1 MRRTVIRGEAGLVG
15 KILLLW
21 LLLLAVVVVVV
32 IDAGS
37 ILLTRS
43 RAADLADDASVSAA
57 EAFGQT
63 GDEQQAKLAALDT
76 IADADEA
83 VRLKRID
90 VGRREVTVVLIVRAD
105 TLVVGRIPF
114 VDDLEKLTVSGS
126 TAAVT
131 EDGARA
137 LEAEPPGID
146 FEP

>member
-1 MRRTVIRGEAGLVG
+1 MAMTRTVIGGEAGLVG

-21 LLLLAVVVVVV
+21 LLLLAVVVVLV

-57 EAFGQT
+57 QAFGQT

-105 TLVVGRIPF
+105 TLVVGRIPVF
-114 VDDLEKLTVSGS
+114 DDLEKLTVSGS
-126 TAAVT
+126 TAAPR
-131 EDGARA
+131 D
-137 LEAEPPGID
+137 
-146 FEP
+146 

>member
-1 MRRTVIRGEAGLVG
+1 MAMTRTVIGEEAGLVG

-21 LLLLAVVVVVV
+21 LLLLAVVVVFV

-57 EAFGQT
+57 QAFGQT

-105 TLVVGRIPF
+105 TLVVGRIPVF
-114 VDDLEKLTVSGS
+114 DDLEKLTVSGS
-126 TAAVT
+126 TAAPR
-131 EDGARA
+131 D
-137 LEAEPPGID
+137 
-146 FEP
+146 

>member
-1 MRRTVIRGEAGLVG
+1 MTRNVIREEAGLVG

-21 LLLLAVVVVVV
+21 LLLLAVIVVVV

-105 TLVVGRIPF
+105 TLVVGRIPVF
-114 VDDLEKLTVSGS
+114 DDLEKLTVSGS
-126 TAAVT
+126 TAAPR
-131 EDGARA
+131 D
-137 LEAEPPGID
+137 
-146 FEP
+146 

>member
-1 MRRTVIRGEAGLVG
+1 MAMTRIVIRQEAGLVG

-21 LLLLAVVVVVV
+21 LLLLAVIVVVA

-37 ILLTRS
+37 ILLARS
-43 RAADLADDASVSAA
+43 RAADLAEDASVSAA

-90 VGRREVTVVLIVRAD
+90 VGRREVTIVLVVRAD

-126 TAAVT
+126 TAAPR
-131 EDGARA
+131 D
-137 LEAEPPGID
+137 
-146 FEP
+146 

>member
-1 MRRTVIRGEAGLVG
+1 MAMTRIVVRQEAGLVG

-21 LLLLAVVVVVV
+21 LLLIAIVVVVA

-57 EAFGQT
+57 EAFGRT

-90 VGRREVTVVLIVRAD
+90 VGRREVTVVLAVRAD

-126 TAAVT
+126 TAAPR
-131 EDGARA
+131 D
-137 LEAEPPGID
+137 
-146 FEP
+146 

>member
-1 MRRTVIRGEAGLVG
+1 MTRTVIGEEAGLVG

-57 EAFGQT
+57 QAFGQT

-105 TLVVGRIPF
+105 TLVVGRIPVF
-114 VDDLEKLTVSGS
+114 DDLEKLTVSGS
-126 TAAVT
+126 TAAPR
-131 EDGARA
+131 D
-137 LEAEPPGID
+137 
-146 FEP
+146 

>member
-1 MRRTVIRGEAGLVG
+1 MAMTRIAIRQEAGLVG

-21 LLLLAVVVVVV
+21 LLLLAVVVVVA

-43 RAADLADDASVSAA
+43 RAADLAEDASVSAA
-57 EAFGQT
+57 DAFGQT

-90 VGRREVTVVLIVRAD
+90 VGRREVTVVLVVRAD

-114 VDDLEKLTVSGS
+114 VDDLEKLTVTGS
-126 TAAVT
+126 TAAPR
-131 EDGARA
+131 D
-137 LEAEPPGID
+137 
-146 FEP
+146 

>member
-1 MRRTVIRGEAGLVG
+1 MAMRRTVIRGEAGLVG

-21 LLLLAVVVVVV
+21 LLLLAAVVVVA

-43 RAADLADDASVSAA
+43 RATDLAEDASVSAA

-90 VGRREVTVVLIVRAD
+90 VGRREVTVVLVVRAD

-114 VDDLEKLTVSGS
+114 VDDLEKLTVNGS
-126 TAAVT
+126 TAAPR
-131 EDGARA
+131 D
-137 LEAEPPGID
+137 
-146 FEP
+146 

>member
-1 MRRTVIRGEAGLVG
+1 MAMTRNVIREEAGLVG

-57 EAFGQT
+57 EAFGQS
-63 GDEQQAKLAALDT
+63 GDEEQAKLAALDT
-76 IADADEA
+76 IADADES
-83 VRLKRID
+83 VRLKRIA
-90 VGRREVTVVLIVRAD
+90 VGRREVTVVLVVRAD

-114 VDDLEKLTVSGS
+114 VEDLEKLTVTGS
-126 TAAVT
+126 TAAPR
-131 EDGARA
+131 D
-137 LEAEPPGID
+137 
-146 FEP
+146 

>member
-1 MRRTVIRGEAGLVG
+1 MAMRRTVIREEAGLVG

-21 LLLLAVVVVVV
+21 LLLLAVVVVVA

-43 RAADLADDASVSAA
+43 RAADLAEDASVSAA
-57 EAFGQT
+57 DAFGQT

-90 VGRREVTVVLIVRAD
+90 VGRREVTVVLVVRAD

-114 VDDLEKLTVSGS
+114 ADDLEKLTVSGS
-126 TAAVT
+126 TAAPR
-131 EDGARA
+131 D
-137 LEAEPPGID
+137 
-146 FEP
+146 

>member
-1 MRRTVIRGEAGLVG
+1 MAMTRTVIREEAGLVG

-126 TAAVT
+126 TAASR
-131 EDGARA
+131 D
-137 LEAEPPGID
+137 
-146 FEP
+146 

>member
-1 MRRTVIRGEAGLVG
+1 
-15 KILLLW
+15 
-21 LLLLAVVVVVV
+21 VVVVV

-57 EAFGQT
+57 QAFGQT

-126 TAAVT
+126 TAAPR
-131 EDGARA
+131 D
-137 LEAEPPGID
+137 
-146 FEP
+146 

>member
-1 MRRTVIRGEAGLVG
+1 MAMTRTVIREEAGLVG

-63 GDEQQAKLAALDT
+63 GDEQQAKFAALDT

-105 TLVVGRIPF
+105 TLVVGRIPVF
-114 VDDLEKLTVSGS
+114 DDLEKLTVSGS
-126 TAAVT
+126 TAAPR
-131 EDGARA
+131 D
-137 LEAEPPGID
+137 
-146 FEP
+146 

>member
-1 MRRTVIRGEAGLVG
+1 MAMTRIVIRQEAGLVG

-21 LLLLAVVVVVV
+21 LLLLAVVVVVA

-43 RAADLADDASVSAA
+43 RAADLAEDASVSAA

-90 VGRREVTVVLIVRAD
+90 VGRREVTVVLVVRAD

-126 TAAVT
+126 TAAPR
-131 EDGARA
+131 D
-137 LEAEPPGID
+137 
-146 FEP
+146 

>member
-1 MRRTVIRGEAGLVG
+1 MRRTVIPEEAGLVG

-21 LLLLAVVVVVV
+21 LLLLAVVVVVA

-43 RAADLADDASVSAA
+43 RAADLAEDASVSAA

-90 VGRREVTVVLIVRAD
+90 VGRREVTVVLVVRAD

-126 TAAVT
+126 TAAPR
-131 EDGARA
+131 E
-137 LEAEPPGID
+137 
-146 FEP
+146 

>member
-1 MRRTVIRGEAGLVG
+1 MTRIVIRQEAGLVG

-21 LLLLAVVVVVV
+21 LLLLAVIVVVA

-43 RAADLADDASVSAA
+43 RAADLAEDASVSAA

-90 VGRREVTVVLIVRAD
+90 VGRREVTVVLVVRAD

-126 TAAVT
+126 TVAPR
-131 EDGARA
+131 D
-137 LEAEPPGID
+137 
-146 FEP
+146 

>member
-1 MRRTVIRGEAGLVG
+1 MTRTSIREEVGLVG

-21 LLLLAVVVVVV
+21 LLLVAAVVVVA

-43 RAADLADDASVSAA
+43 QTADLAEDASVSAA

-90 VGRREVTVVLIVRAD
+90 VGRREVTIVLVVRAD

-126 TAAVT
+126 TAAPR
-131 EDGARA
+131 D
-137 LEAEPPGID
+137 
-146 FEP
+146 

>member
-1 MRRTVIRGEAGLVG
+1 MAMRRTVIRGEAGLVG

-21 LLLLAVVVVVV
+21 LLLIAAVVVAA

-43 RAADLADDASVSAA
+43 RTADLAEDASVSAA

-63 GDEQQAKLAALDT
+63 GDEVQAKLAALDT

-126 TAAVT
+126 TTAPR
-131 EDGARA
+131 D
-137 LEAEPPGID
+137 
-146 FEP
+146 

>member
-1 MRRTVIRGEAGLVG
+1 MAMRRTVIREEAGLVG

-21 LLLLAVVVVVV
+21 LLLLAVVVVIA

-43 RAADLADDASVSAA
+43 RAADLAEDASVSAA

-90 VGRREVTVVLIVRAD
+90 VGRREVTVVLVVRAD

-114 VDDLEKLTVSGS
+114 VDDLDKLTVSGS
-126 TAAVT
+126 TAAPR
-131 EDGARA
+131 D
-137 LEAEPPGID
+137 
-146 FEP
+146 

>member
-1 MRRTVIRGEAGLVG
+1 MAMTESVTREEAGLVG

-21 LLLLAVVVVVV
+21 LLLLAVIVVIV

-76 IADADEA
+76 IADADES

-90 VGRREVTVVLIVRAD
+90 VGRREVTVVLVVRAD

-114 VDDLEKLTVSGS
+114 FDDLERLTVSGS
-126 TAAVT
+126 TAAPR
-131 EDGARA
+131 D
-137 LEAEPPGID
+137 
-146 FEP
+146 

>member
-1 MRRTVIRGEAGLVG
+1 MTRIVIRQETGLVG

-21 LLLLAVVVVVV
+21 LLLIAAVVVAA

-57 EAFGQT
+57 DAFAQT

-90 VGRREVTVVLIVRAD
+90 VGRREVTVVLVVRAD

-114 VDDLEKLTVSGS
+114 FDDLERLTVSGS
-126 TAAVT
+126 TAAPR
-131 EDGARA
+131 D
-137 LEAEPPGID
+137 
-146 FEP
+146 

>member
-1 MRRTVIRGEAGLVG
+1 MAMTRTVIRQEAGLVG

-21 LLLLAVVVVVV
+21 LLLLAVVVVVA

-43 RAADLADDASVSAA
+43 RAADLAEDASVSAA

-63 GDEQQAKLAALDT
+63 GDQQQAKLAALDT

-90 VGRREVTVVLIVRAD
+90 VGRREVTVVLVVRAD

-126 TAAVT
+126 TAAPR
-131 EDGARA
+131 D
-137 LEAEPPGID
+137 
-146 FEP
+146 